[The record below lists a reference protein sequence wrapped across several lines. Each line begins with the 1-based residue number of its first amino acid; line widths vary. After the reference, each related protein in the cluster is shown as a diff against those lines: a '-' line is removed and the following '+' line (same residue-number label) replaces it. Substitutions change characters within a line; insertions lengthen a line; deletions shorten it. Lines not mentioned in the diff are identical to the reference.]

1 MVMTFEFNGQRITF
15 NLLDFEVFIDGLDD
29 EVGLEE
35 PAEANEEVEMFDL
48 EDYDINEDEDGTKWF
63 YDEDYNLYV
72 YDEEH
77 NVWVLEE

>member
-1 MVMTFEFNGQRITF
+1 MIMTFEFNGQRIMF
-15 NLLDFEVFIDGLDD
+15 NLLDFEIFIDDGTDD
-29 EVGLEE
+29 EFKPE
-35 PAEANEEVEMFDL
+35 EANEEVEMFDL

>member
-1 MVMTFEFNGQRITF
+1 MVITFEFNGQRITF
-15 NLLDFEVFIDGLDD
+15 NLLDFEVIIDDD
-29 EVGLEE
+29 LHDGVE
-35 PAEANEEVEMFDL
+35 PEEANEEVEMFNLD
-48 EDYDINEDEDGTKWF
+48 DYDINEDEDGTKWF